1 MLMKKLFKSV
11 LLLAVSAVAISACQ
25 KEISID
31 ETTPEGDYIYNFAI
45 NNADNTDADNANAVD
60 TKATL
65 GSDGTTLYLEWEDGD
80 TFGAY
85 ATNGSNNS
93 TNRPSTVSV
102 SGSSYILKVAST
114 VALESG
120 SSVYTYFPY
129 NSGAGSKT
137 AAVIKIDPVQ
147 AQKSTG
153 FNASVMPMVGE
164 VYTTETE
171 LAEDQETEVGAIKF
185 ANLGA
190 IIEFNIYATS
200 AIDEQ
205 IKSVEFNSTSGN
217 LAGNFTLDL
226 TAVDFSDENTLKLSG
241 EGTEQSVKTNLD
253 TPVAIPVSTT
263 SEKAGTKVYMS
274 IAPGDYAGSI
284 VVTTTVHTYTFNV
297 SSAKTFNRSKV
308 KRLNANLSTAVPGE
322 LAPEENWEVITSASD
337 FTAGTY
343 VIVSSDKS
351 SYLVNEAKNQ
361 NPASGTAHWD
371 GSGKLTGVTD
381 DAKWIATASGS
392 GLQFASYANTE
403 NYLWQS
409 TSKAQGVSVAASAG
423 SASIVDQAKIWT
435 LVANSTL
442 GGDSGYIATTGGNR
456 YLALY
461 TNGTWRG
468 YTITASGDGA
478 GYFNGN
484 ADIKAAIFYKLA
496 DSRTTLDTPVL
507 TVNGT
512 VVSWASI
519 TNADSYLVTI
529 GSDEYTIN
537 ATSVD
542 LADYSLSD
550 GEYTVSV
557 VAVPSNTTQYKNSA
571 AATTTITIGNPS
583 GTSTNPYTVAEALTA
598 AGKLDTGGQ
607 SVDEV
612 YIRGIVSTVSSYN
625 STYKSITYYISDDG
639 TTTNQF
645 EVYSG
650 KGLEGA
656 DFSAITDLA
665 VGDEV
670 TVKGYL
676 KNYNETLEVYQNN
689 QIVAINY
696 ATRYTITVNSATNG
710 TITASAAR
718 AGAQGLITLK
728 ATPNSGYELDKW
740 SVKDASDNDVTV
752 TNNQFTMPASNVT
765 VSASFKTASGK
776 TYTILW
782 NSTNNSKGIS
792 SYTDTWTVTSN
803 GLTCNMAYWNNYN
816 NGWTNSS
823 GNGQIK
829 CGRKNIASVATII
842 TSTALSEAIKTVTIT
857 IDALTQS
864 KINSIKLYSSS
875 DNSSWTEEGSF
886 TKSTGD
892 QSVTISSPTS
902 NKYYKL
908 EFDCASGSS
917 NGLLTLSK
925 LVLTTN

>member
-1 MLMKKLFKSV
+1 MKKLFKSV

-25 KEISID
+25 KGISID

-171 LAEDQETEVGAIKF
+171 LAEDQETEVGEIKF

-217 LAGNFTLDL
+217 LAGNYTLNL

-241 EGTEQSVKTNLD
+241 NGTEQSVKTNLD
-253 TPVAIPVSTT
+253 TPVAIPVSNTT
-263 SEKAGTKVYMS
+263 EKAGTKVYMS

-284 VVTTTVHTYTFNV
+284 VVTTTGHTYTFNV

-308 KRLNANLSTAVPGE
+308 KRLNANLSTVVPGE

-351 SYLVNEAKNQ
+351 SYLVNEAKDK

-392 GLQFASYANTE
+392 GLQFASYANTK

-409 TSKAQGVSVAASAG
+409 TSTAQGVSVAASAG
-423 SASIVDQAKIWT
+423 SASIANQAKVWT

-442 GGDSGYIATTGGNR
+442 GGDSGYLATTGNNR

-468 YTITASGDGA
+468 YTINSNGYLGA
-478 GYFNGN
+478 N
-484 ADIKAAIFYKLA
+484 DITSDVIKAAIFYKLV
-496 DSRTTLDTPVL
+496 DSRTALDTPVL

-512 VVSWASI
+512 KVSWASI
-519 TNADSYLVTI
+519 ANAGSYLVTI
-529 GSDEYTIN
+529 GSNEYTIN
-537 ATSVD
+537 TTSVD

-571 AATTTITIGNPS
+571 AATTTVTIGNPS
-583 GTSTNPYTVAEALTA
+583 GTSTNPYTVAEALA
-598 AGKLDTGGQ
+598 AARKLATGGQ
-607 SVDEV
+607 SENEV
-612 YIRGIVSTVSSYN
+612 YISGIVSTVSSYN

-639 TTTNQF
+639 TTTGQF

-650 KGLEGA
+650 KGLNGA

-676 KNYNETLEVYQNN
+676 KNYSETLEVYQNN

-710 TITASAAR
+710 TITASAAS

-740 SVKDASDNDVTV
+740 IVKDASDNDVTV

-765 VSASFKTASGK
+765 VSASFKESQGNRVTLKYTGSTTGNFGTGNEAATVGLSATEWSVIADKGSAS
-776 TYTILW
+776 
-782 NSTNNSKGIS
+782 NNVGYNKAGDIRLYYHADGSNTLTVSSLTGATIS
-792 SYTDTWTVTSN
+792 SITVSYVTNYSN
-803 GLTCNMAYWNNYN
+803 GKVLVNGSEVTGN
-816 NGWTNSS
+816 NGTYAINSS
-823 GNGQIK
+823 SFVITNGNTT
-829 CGRKNIASVATII
+829 N
-842 TSTALSEAIKTVTIT
+842 
-857 IDALTQS
+857 TQVR
-864 KINSIKLYSSS
+864 INSIVINY
-875 DNSSWTEEGSF
+875 
-886 TKSTGD
+886 
-892 QSVTISSPTS
+892 
-902 NKYYKL
+902 
-908 EFDCASGSS
+908 
-917 NGLLTLSK
+917 
-925 LVLTTN
+925 